1 MAAFFHAGRTNTDDC
16 YDAGKHVHGS
26 RRVYGHDDASRS
38 RPAYAADCYNGGEVG
53 ALAAGASSKL
63 VNTTND
69 VLLYCSLLYLVDNQP
84 NEAVYLACMQ

>member
-1 MAAFFHAGRTNTDDC
+1 MAEFFHAGRTNTDDC

-53 ALAAGASSKL
+53 ALAAGASSTLKEQKAAAKERRAH
-63 VNTTND
+63 D
-69 VLLYCSLLYLVDNQP
+69 DHFCHHH
-84 NEAVYLACMQ
+84 

>member
-1 MAAFFHAGRTNTDDC
+1 MAEFFHAGRTNTDDC

-38 RPAYAADCYNGGEVG
+38 RPAYADEVG

-63 VNTTND
+63 VNIILLMMYYCIAHYCIWLITNQMKQCTWHA
-69 VLLYCSLLYLVDNQP
+69 CSN
-84 NEAVYLACMQ
+84 N